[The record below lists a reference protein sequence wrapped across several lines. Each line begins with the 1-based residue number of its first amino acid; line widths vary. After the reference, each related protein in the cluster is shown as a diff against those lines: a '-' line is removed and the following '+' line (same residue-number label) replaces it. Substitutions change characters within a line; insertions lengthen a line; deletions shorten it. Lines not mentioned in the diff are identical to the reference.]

1 MEGEVVGKVT
11 KEELEQLKDFKH
23 RDDAIYKMVEK
34 LTAQQYQLELEQ
46 EKWFVAIRAKYG
58 VNTDA
63 GITIKHDTGKIHVTS
78 QQANN

>member
-1 MEGEVVGKVT
+1 MEGKVVGKVT
-11 KEELEQLKDFKH
+11 EEELEQLKDFKR

-46 EKWFVAIRAKYG
+46 EQWFIAIRAKYG

-63 GITIKHDTGKIHVTS
+63 GITIKHDTGKIYEIPQNS
-78 QQANN
+78 NQ

>member
-63 GITIKHDTGKIHVTS
+63 GITIKHDTGDIHKIKD
-78 QQANN
+78 NG

>member
-23 RDDAIYKMVEK
+23 RDDAIYKMIEK
-34 LTAQQYQLELEQ
+34 LVMQQHRLEADQ
-46 EKWFVAIRAKYG
+46 DQWFEAIRAKYG

-63 GITIKHDTGKIHVTS
+63 GITIKHETGEIHKIKD
-78 QQANN
+78 NE